1 MYEII
6 ITVNKDIDTELLAQI
21 WHNSWNEV
29 NFEDVSVGRVIVTG
43 EDGLSSDQMQAL
55 DNLDGVISYEEN
67 ELTEDE
73 DW

>member
-1 MYEII
+1 MYEIV
-6 ITVNKDIDTELLAQI
+6 ITVNKGIDTELLAQI

-43 EDGLSSDQMQAL
+43 EDGLSSDQMKAL
-55 DNLDGVISYEEN
+55 DNLNGVISYEEN

-73 DW
+73 D

>member
-55 DNLDGVISYEEN
+55 DNLNGVISYEEN

-73 DW
+73 D